1 MRKRRLWIF
10 GLCAIVV
17 VMVSAGCASTEVV
30 ELDNRSSLM
39 YSSSELDSG
48 DFYNS
53 SYSSFFTVEG
63 MEPAF
68 SGFDEDIFKM
78 MKSAIADGSATK
90 ELLSDKNNEALKQ
103 DLSESLKK
111 KVKKGEAVLFSVP
124 ENSKNEGFIDTFVHY
139 YIYDKEAER
148 FALYSFVLGIFEDGY
163 KEYKELEELSS
174 NIWSAINMCEE
185 NIQLCN
191 ETIQRCSNP
200 TIQKSRVVEV
210 PYTVTEQI
218 WHPGSGGRRTNSSF
232 GSSEATPSYTE
243 TRTYTAYRNELEYYT
258 VPDPNY
264 DPAAVA
270 EAKEWL
276 QYWTSEKESAEQAWR
291 NTINW
296 RNEMPLPF
304 TVEPM
309 VVNINA
315 MMEDSQL

>member
-124 ENSKNEGFIDTFVHY
+124 ENSKNEGFINTFVHY

-148 FALYSFVLGIFEDGY
+148 FALY
-163 KEYKELEELSS
+163 
-174 NIWSAINMCEE
+174 
-185 NIQLCN
+185 
-191 ETIQRCSNP
+191 
-200 TIQKSRVVEV
+200 
-210 PYTVTEQI
+210 
-218 WHPGSGGRRTNSSF
+218 
-232 GSSEATPSYTE
+232 
-243 TRTYTAYRNELEYYT
+243 
-258 VPDPNY
+258 
-264 DPAAVA
+264 
-270 EAKEWL
+270 
-276 QYWTSEKESAEQAWR
+276 
-291 NTINW
+291 
-296 RNEMPLPF
+296 
-304 TVEPM
+304 
-309 VVNINA
+309 
-315 MMEDSQL
+315 